1 MLEFCEKR
9 GAGAAGGKPACA
21 SQFGFTLIEVMV
33 VIIIVAILLAVA
45 APGYRE
51 LVGNNR
57 IVSEVYAL
65 RATLSHART
74 EALARRATVVVCP
87 TADGAACADS
97 DDWSTG
103 YLAFVDTDGDGAADP
118 TDPDEEVIQRETDE
132 RSVDI
137 EFDNAARMVRF
148 GTDGIALGSEGIFT
162 FCDDRGVKKARGLIL
177 DPVGSVR
184 AATDTDTP
192 EDFIVDDV
200 DDSNVTCN

>member
-1 MLEFCEKR
+1 MVAHRENR
-9 GAGAAGGKPACA
+9 GAGAAGGKHARA
-21 SQFGFTLIEVMV
+21 SQLGFTLIEVMV
-33 VIIIVAILLAVA
+33 VVIIVAILLAVA

-51 LVGNNR
+51 LIGNNR

-74 EALARRATVVVCP
+74 EALARRASVVVCP
-87 TADGAACADS
+87 TTDGAACADS

-103 YLAFVDTDGDGAADP
+103 YLVFVDTDGDGAADP
-118 TDPDEEVIQRETDE
+118 TDPDEEIIQRETDE

-137 EFDNAARMVRF
+137 EFDNPARLVRF
-148 GTDGIALGSEGIFT
+148 GANGIALGFEGIFT
-162 FCDDRGVKKARGLIL
+162 FCDDRGAQKARGLIL
-177 DPVGSVR
+177 NPVGSLR